1 MLHVVLQNA
10 AQAGEVLLHRRYQ
23 ALLRLL
29 DEPAAG
35 LNDDESAALGE
46 TLREL
51 AATGIGI
58 VLIEHDIDLVMN
70 VSRRIFVMDA
80 GAVIAEGTPEA
91 VRANPAVVKAY
102 LGDEHAAA

>member
-1 MLHVVLQNA
+1 MH
-10 AQAGEVLLHRRYQ
+10 GPRKRRLRPAVIGC
-23 ALLRLL
+23 ALATEPAFMLL

-46 TLREL
+46 TLRRL

-70 VSRRIFVMDA
+70 VSRHIFVMDA
-80 GAVIAEGTPEA
+80 GAVIAEGTPEE
-91 VRANPAVVKAY
+91 VRANPDVVKAY